1 MAVFKC
7 KMCGGTLNI
16 EENSTVAECEFCG
29 TKQTLPKLSDEKR
42 RNLYDRANHF
52 RRNNDYDKAMSIY
65 EQILN
70 EDKTDAE
77 AYWSIVLCRYG
88 IEYVED
94 PATHKHVP
102 TVNRTQFTSIF
113 ADEDYKSAIANAD
126 GYQKDIYEAEAK
138 EIDKIQKGILA
149 ISGKEVPF
157 DVFICYKE
165 TESNGQRTP
174 DSVLAQDL
182 YFGLK
187 NEGFNVFFSRITLE
201 DKLGTAYEPY
211 IFAALNSAKVMV
223 VLGTKAEHFNAVW
236 VKNEWSRFLALI
248 KNGEKKT
255 IIPAYKD
262 MDPYDLPDEFSHL
275 QAQDMSKLG
284 FMQDLIRG
292 IKKIIGSERSTQVK
306 ETVIVSEGHDIAPLL
321 KRAFLF
327 LEDGDF
333 DSANEYC
340 EKVLDMNPE
349 CAEAYMAKLL
359 VDLRVKTPEQLSE
372 CSTLISENSNY
383 VKAERFAN
391 QEYKT
396 LLQKYSQ
403 TNAEYVAALN
413 ERNRKEAI
421 YSNAIKRIST
431 GNPDGT
437 AFKTSIS
444 ELQSIIDYKDSKEQ
458 VERITQMLERWTKYK
473 TEQAEKERIYA
484 EQERL
489 ADERRRQQK
498 RLEEEHQKNKKKKT
512 IITITLLSIL
522 MIGIAVLLCV
532 FLLPKNNIPYTV
544 NHYIQNVDND
554 EYTLQETENLK
565 GTENNT
571 ISPAVKDYVG
581 FNAPKTQEVRIL
593 EDGSLVVDYYY
604 TRNTYTISLV
614 TNDGGEIQSIS
625 KKYQSPFSIDTPQ
638 REGYTFGGWFSDV
651 NLTQPAYETM
661 PAENTCIYAWW
672 VEENKPSDFTYY
684 GVDSITLR
692 NYVGTDKALVI
703 PAYIGGVKVEALEEL
718 CRNDDNIINVIVPDT
733 VVSISRDCFSG
744 CNNLM
749 SATIGSNVTNF
760 DVLSFSY
767 CVKLIEIIN
776 KSNIALESF
785 DNYYGSFVYYRT
797 NIQTG
802 AVTSKLSNEGDFTVY
817 NDNNEKTLVSYNGT
831 ESSLIIPNDI
841 THIYRS
847 AFYKNDI
854 ITSVEIGE
862 QIKSIG
868 NNAFYGCINLQDFYF
883 DSSNCT
889 DLDGAIFSGAG
900 SNSNGL
906 SIIIGNN
913 VLTIPAHLFS
923 GARINNIQFEQNS
936 SCVTIGDYSF
946 SNCFG
951 LDNLRLPAGITQ
963 IGEKAFYSS
972 DIKEIFLPISVEF
985 ICASAFSDCPAIIY
999 CESNNKIEGWDD
1011 CGSSKSYFGTT
1022 GLHGATND
1030 GFEWIQNLD
1039 ETLRIVKYTGSA
1051 STLIVPSNIGN
1062 FVVADIDPLVFSNK
1076 STLKNVTININGCIG
1091 SRAFEN
1097 CKNLLSVTIG
1107 ENVNCMQGSVFA
1119 GCGSLTEVKYN
1130 AKDCILP
1137 STYDSTIFYRA
1148 GINRA
1153 GITITFGENVETI
1166 PCFLFYSYWE
1176 SDLPKI
1182 KEIVFEDTSTWY
1194 RVYHSVSDGS
1204 KKDGTEEDVSDS
1216 VNNVT
1221 LFTESYPNYFWYKL

>member
-7 KMCGGTLNI
+7 KMCGGTLNV

-113 ADEDYKSAIANAD
+113 ADEDYRSAIANAD

-149 ISGKEVPF
+149 ISGKEAPF

-165 TESNGQRTP
+165 TGSNGQRTP

-275 QAQDMSKLG
+275 QAQDMSRLG

-292 IKKIIGSERSTQVK
+292 IKKIMGSERSTQVK

-333 DSANEYC
+333 DSADEYC
-340 EKVLDMNPE
+340 EKVLDINPE

-383 VKAERFAN
+383 VKAVRFAN

-403 TNAEYVAALN
+403 TNAEYVADLN

-437 AFKTSIS
+437 AYRTSIS

-489 ADERRRQQK
+489 ADERRREQK
-498 RLEEEHQKNKKKKT
+498 RLEENRQKRKKKIG
-512 IITITLLSIL
+512 IISLIAFIVVALSIL
-522 MIGIAVLLCV
+522 IPVLIINSAKSAAEKEADLQARNGLILEEKSDYYIVTGIEEFNENIIIPSTYKGKPVKEFTANV
-532 FLLPKNNIPYTV
+532 FS
-544 NHYIQNVDND
+544 DND
-554 EYTLQETENLK
+554 SLK
-565 GTENNT
+565 
-571 ISPAVKDYVG
+571 
-581 FNAPKTQEVRIL
+581 
-593 EDGSLVVDYYY
+593 
-604 TRNTYTISLV
+604 
-614 TNDGGEIQSIS
+614 SIVI
-625 KKYQSPFSIDTPQ
+625 P
-638 REGYTFGGWFSDV
+638 
-651 NLTQPAYETM
+651 N
-661 PAENTCIYAWW
+661 
-672 VEENKPSDFTYY
+672 
-684 GVDSITLR
+684 SIT
-692 NYVGTDKALVI
+692 
-703 PAYIGGVKVEALEEL
+703 
-718 CRNDDNIINVIVPDT
+718 
-733 VVSISRDCFSG
+733 
-744 CNNLM
+744 
-749 SATIGSNVTNF
+749 
-760 DVLSFSY
+760 
-767 CVKLIEIIN
+767 
-776 KSNIALESF
+776 
-785 DNYYGSFVYYRT
+785 
-797 NIQTG
+797 
-802 AVTSKLSNEGDFTVY
+802 
-817 NDNNEKTLVSYNGT
+817 
-831 ESSLIIPNDI
+831 
-841 THIYRS
+841 
-847 AFYKNDI
+847 
-854 ITSVEIGE
+854 
-862 QIKSIG
+862 
-868 NNAFYGCINLQDFYF
+868 
-883 DSSNCT
+883 
-889 DLDGAIFSGAG
+889 
-900 SNSNGL
+900 
-906 SIIIGNN
+906 
-913 VLTIPAHLFS
+913 
-923 GARINNIQFEQNS
+923 
-936 SCVTIGDYSF
+936 
-946 SNCFG
+946 
-951 LDNLRLPAGITQ
+951 
-963 IGEKAFYSS
+963 
-972 DIKEIFLPISVEF
+972 
-985 ICASAFSDCPAIIY
+985 
-999 CESNNKIEGWDD
+999 KIE
-1011 CGSSKSYFGTT
+1011 
-1022 GLHGATND
+1022 A
-1030 GFEWIQNLD
+1030 
-1039 ETLRIVKYTGSA
+1039 
-1051 STLIVPSNIGN
+1051 
-1062 FVVADIDPLVFSNK
+1062 
-1076 STLKNVTININGCIG
+1076 
-1091 SRAFEN
+1091 RAFEGCN
-1097 CKNLLSVTIG
+1097 SLTSVTIG
-1107 ENVNCMQGSVFA
+1107 NGVTHIGGYAFMNCNSLENIAIGNGISSIEESVFW
-1119 GCGSLTEVKYN
+1119 GCGALNYN
-1130 AKDCILP
+1130 EYDNVYYLGNNDNPYVCLMRAKD
-1137 STYDSTIFYRA
+1137 
-1148 GINRA
+1148 NN
-1153 GITITFGENVETI
+1153 ITSCVVNENTKIIYEQAFIDCYSLQNITFGKSVVSIAWSAFQTYGAALENIYYLGEITDWFEIEGLGGLMSKGKSSKNLYVNGQMLTDVVIPDTI
-1166 PCFLFYSYWE
+1166 TSIPSYAFYGTTIESVIIGDSVTSIREYAFYNCQELTNITFSSTSEWFVYKFGSQGATGISPGILENFDIIKDFLISTYSSYWW
-1176 SDLPKI
+1176 S
-1182 KEIVFEDTSTWY
+1182 
-1194 RVYHSVSDGS
+1194 RR
-1204 KKDGTEEDVSDS
+1204 
-1216 VNNVT
+1216 
-1221 LFTESYPNYFWYKL
+1221 